1 MHKDSPFMRAIGVFN
16 AQVTT
21 QRFHDDSFL
30 FPNPYVIPVC
40 IDFLRL
46 PVLFL
51 TNLGTFCLV
60 NSESCLKNPLTIEV
74 GLLVIV
80 FWVVFL

>member
-1 MHKDSPFMRAIGVFN
+1 M
-16 AQVTT
+16 
-21 QRFHDDSFL
+21 
-30 FPNPYVIPVC
+30 
-40 IDFLRL
+40 DFVRL

-80 FWVVFL
+80 LWVVFL